1 MSFGS
6 PSNNRLGILGS
17 LCSSGGV
24 GSQTILR
31 AGCANSGSATNVRL
45 WDSFKASGTIDLSP
59 ATGTSES
66 GENFDIKIVPP
77 TVGTFWDSRIGSNA
91 NNYNDGFNFSC
102 ARLVTGNNGVGVD
115 SVSYPRGDTAR
126 YVFDFGGENIP
137 SPKIRVTGII
147 NDTAGAG
154 GTTYNVGDWCGGDS
168 NSDYCDVTISE
179 LEGFDCLHESILVNT
194 DEGLKHIDT
203 LSIGDRALSYNFKN
217 NEIES
222 VQILKILKPEHKGL
236 YKVKFDNDV
245 EIILTKPHPIISEDG
260 KLFSISPELALK
272 MYDLKCDEL
281 KIDTSIKTIEGS
293 SKVISMEKIPDT
305 HKTYTINTINR
316 NFYAS
321 NFLVH
326 SEMKLEFNKQ

>member
-1 MSFGS
+1 MAFGN
-6 PSNNRLGILGS
+6 PSNNSLSTLGS
-17 LCSSGGV
+17 LCSSGGG
-24 GSQTILR
+24 GSETTLR
-31 AGCANSGSATNVRL
+31 AGCANSSSATNVAL
-45 WDSFKASGTIDLSP
+45 WDSFKASGTLTVNPTSGS
-59 ATGTSES
+59 AT
-66 GENFDIKIVPP
+66 ENDDFDVKIVPP
-77 TVGTFWDSRIGSNA
+77 TVGTFWDSRIGANA
-91 NNYNDGFNFSC
+91 NNHDDGFKFTE
-102 ARLVTGNNGVGVD
+102 AVTAG
-115 SVSYPRGDTAR
+115 SPSISSSSRPRGDTKR
-126 YVFDFGGENIP
+126 FVFDYAEGETALTAQIT
-137 SPKIRVTGII
+137 VTGQIK
-147 NDTAGAG
+147 ASYSSF
-154 GTTYNVGDWCGGDS
+154 TYNVGDWCGGDS
-168 NSDYCDVTISE
+168 GTADCVVTVTE
-179 LEGFDCLHESILVNT
+179 LGGFDCLHESILVNT

-203 LSIGDRALSYNFKN
+203 LSIGDRVLSYNFKN